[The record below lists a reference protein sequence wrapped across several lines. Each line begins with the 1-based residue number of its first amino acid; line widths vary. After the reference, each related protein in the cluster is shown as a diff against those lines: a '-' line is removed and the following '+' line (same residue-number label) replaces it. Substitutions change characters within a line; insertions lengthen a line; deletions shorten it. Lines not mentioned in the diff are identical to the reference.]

1 MGRVAELGCYLCRE
15 LGYGPTPAQ
24 VHHVREGQGMGQ
36 RASNWLTV
44 PLCAQHHTGSKDGWH
59 GQREA
64 WKRAGL
70 ARVEALEADQVP
82 RKYTADELRAIRDL
96 YRAKLRELV
105 KERANG

>member
-1 MGRVAELGCYLCRE
+1 MTINAERRHMGRVAELGCYLCRE

-44 PLCAQHHTGSKDGWH
+44 PLCERHHANSSRDGWH
-59 GQREA
+59 GEREA

-70 ARVEALEADQVP
+70 DEMDALAD
-82 RKYTADELRAIRDL
+82 TI
-96 YRAKLRELV
+96 
-105 KERANG
+105 ERLMP